1 MAISK
6 DIQHT
11 MLQNSFEALKS
22 NFVENH
28 ESIQTSIV
36 KMAAI
41 DIEEAI
47 SMWEYVL
54 VNNHK
59 SLISGNQYE
68 GGFAIASGV
77 SFELSFDINGTIE
90 LDKIADAIKTRY
102 IVKEAVYKISG
113 NLHIGQAI
121 ILANYISRK
130 EFDVASELITFVF
143 ENKNM
148 YAYENGFTLG
158 EFLAE
163 VIDQFKYTYK
173 SDEEI
178 ISFFQ
183 YWIEQMSNQKEK
195 GIASIK
201 FVEIFA

>member
-22 NFVENH
+22 NFVENYR
-28 ESIQTSIV
+28 SIATSIV
-36 KMAAI
+36 KMSTI

-47 SMWEYVL
+47 SMWEYIL
-54 VNNHK
+54 VNNHE
-59 SLISGNQYE
+59 SLISGDEHE
-68 GGFAIASGV
+68 GGFAIGSGI
-77 SFELSFDINGTIE
+77 SFDIAFYMNGTIE
-90 LDKIADAIKTRY
+90 LDKIVDAIKTSY
-102 IVKEAVYKISG
+102 IIKEAVYKISG
-113 NLHIGQAI
+113 CLHIGQAI

-130 EFDVASELITFVF
+130 EFDVASELITFTF

-148 YAYENGFTLG
+148 YANEEGFTLG
-158 EFLAE
+158 EFMAKA
-163 VIDQFKYTYK
+163 IDEFKYTYK

-178 ISFFQ
+178 INFFH

-201 FVEIFA
+201 FVEIFG